1 MRFKKGLF
9 MNKSVDKEIELD
21 PKQKVV
27 RVLHA
32 GGFKVIGLGFM
43 KGQILDKH
51 KTQAP
56 AFLFIHTGSVGFS
69 IEGETTLMPAGS
81 YFEIPAEVEHEVK
94 AIEDSRL
101 LLIK

>member
-1 MRFKKGLF
+1 MS
-9 MNKSVDKEIELD
+9 KSINTEVELD

-32 GGFKVIGLGFM
+32 SGFKVVGLGFM

-51 KTQAP
+51 KTQTP
-56 AFLFIHTGSVGFS
+56 AFLFVHVGAVEFS
-69 IEGETTLMPAGS
+69 IEGETTLMSAGS
-81 YFEIPAEVEHEVK
+81 YFEIPADVEHEVK

>member
-1 MRFKKGLF
+1 MS
-9 MNKSVDKEIELD
+9 KSINTEIELD

-32 GGFKVIGLGFM
+32 SGFKVVGLGFI

-51 KTQAP
+51 KTQTP
-56 AFLFIHTGSVGFS
+56 AFLFVHTGSVGFS
-69 IEGETTLMPAGS
+69 IAGETSVMPAGS
-81 YFEIPAEVEHEVK
+81 YFEIPADVEHEVK

>member
-1 MRFKKGLF
+1 MS
-9 MNKSVDKEIELD
+9 KSINTEIELD

-32 GGFKVIGLGFM
+32 GGFKVVGLGLI

-51 KTQAP
+51 KTQTP
-56 AFLFIHTGSVGFS
+56 AFLFVHTGAVEFS
-69 IEGETTLMPAGS
+69 IEGETTLMFAGS
-81 YFEIPAEVEHEVK
+81 YFEIPADVEHEVK

>member
-1 MRFKKGLF
+1 MS
-9 MNKSVDKEIELD
+9 KSINTEIELD

-32 GGFKVIGLGFM
+32 GGFKVVGLGLI

-51 KTQAP
+51 KTQTP
-56 AFLFIHTGSVGFS
+56 AFLFVHTGAVEFS
-69 IEGETTLMPAGS
+69 IESETTLMSAGS
-81 YFEIPAEVEHEVK
+81 YFEIPADVEHEVK

>member
-1 MRFKKGLF
+1 MS
-9 MNKSVDKEIELD
+9 KSINTEIELD

-32 GGFKVIGLGFM
+32 GGFKVVGLGLI

-51 KTQAP
+51 KTQTP
-56 AFLFIHTGSVGFS
+56 AFLFLHTGAVEFS
-69 IEGETTLMPAGS
+69 IEGETTLMFAGS
-81 YFEIPAEVEHEVK
+81 YFEIPADVEHEVK

>member
-1 MRFKKGLF
+1 MS
-9 MNKSVDKEIELD
+9 KSINTEIELD

-32 GGFKVIGLGFM
+32 GGFKVVGLGFM
-43 KGQILDKH
+43 KGQVLDKH
-51 KTQAP
+51 KTQTP
-56 AFLFIHTGSVGFS
+56 AFLFVHTGAVEFS
-69 IEGETTLMPAGS
+69 IEGETTLMFAGS
-81 YFEIPAEVEHEVK
+81 YFEIPADVEHEVK